1 MTHADQS
8 DVGRAL
14 ANPMWMFGLLGSLF
28 TAFAFVNLAHKLFD
42 IGLAPTMQE
51 ILDYY
56 RSIVHPITGFL
67 LGWIGWLFPA
77 WNVPE
82 WLKDLYT
89 LSLIGGMSIT
99 RTVIMLQREFV
110 GEDDGGAPLQTWI
123 GATAGAYFVG
133 ALTGLT
139 GMALTVYVM
148 PFFAL
153 YIYLRYEGRTANV
166 YQRAHRLTSVILFFA
181 LIGALLF
188 FALNAM
194 AV

>member
-1 MTHADQS
+1 MTNAERS

-14 ANPMWMFGLLGSLF
+14 ANPLWLFGLLGSLF

-56 RSIVHPITGFL
+56 RSIVHPVMSWL
-67 LGWIGWLFPA
+67 LGWVAWLFPA

-89 LSLIGGMSIT
+89 LSLVGGASIT
-99 RTVIMLQREFV
+99 RTMIMLQHEFL
-110 GEDDGGAPLQTWI
+110 DDDERNFEGWL
-123 GATAGAYFVG
+123 GATAGSYFVG

-148 PFFAL
+148 PLAAL
-153 YIYLRYEGRTANV
+153 YVYVRYGGRTANV
-166 YQRAHRLTSVILFFA
+166 YQRAHRLTTVILILA
-181 LIGALLF
+181 LLGALLF